1 MSSHPQTDSVVGL
14 EVPPT
19 GSPSDTAVPSL
30 AESSADLSN
39 ILERFRT
46 HGEIDFNGLVIA
58 AQRAG
63 VAAGVLT
70 LPVVEVPAP
79 PPTPAP
85 TPAVAPPP
93 VSAAPTA
100 PAPQAPV
107 SPMSGFEANT
117 PEQMRILRDAGLL
130 PPGVWERYVQM
141 MRAQRAAPAPE
152 RPAPVNGHGSE
163 AAPTPAPAANGA
175 APVRRTPEEQA
186 MQLIHRLN
194 KLGSALAATALPL
207 LEEDVALGI
216 TLAPDGWIVG
226 SAILENT
233 EGPDGEATRLQ
244 HPILGYDNVEFSQL
258 GDVVG
263 RVLRETVNT
272 LRREGS
278 RG

>member
-14 EVPPT
+14 EAPPV

-70 LPVVEVPAP
+70 LPVVEVDAAPAP
-79 PPTPAP
+79 APVAPTPAP
-85 TPAVAPPP
+85 EPAPAAVA
-93 VSAAPTA
+93 TA
-100 PAPQAPV
+100 PQPV
-107 SPMSGFEANT
+107 TPSPLMGFEAHT
-117 PEQMRILRDAGLL
+117 PEQMRTLRDAGLL
-130 PPGVWERYVQM
+130 PPGIWERYVQM
-141 MRAQRAAPAPE
+141 MRAQRNGQAQTPERAPA
-152 RPAPVNGHGSE
+152 ATNGHGS
-163 AAPTPAPAANGA
+163 PTATPNGA
-175 APVRRTPEEQA
+175 PPVRLTPEERA
-186 MQLIHRLN
+186 MQLIQRLN
-194 KLGSALAATALPL
+194 KVGVALAETALPL
-207 LEEDVALGI
+207 LDADVALGI

-226 SAILENT
+226 SAILEST
-233 EGPDGEATRLQ
+233 EGADGEATRLQ
-244 HPILGYDNVEFSQL
+244 HPILGYDNVDFTQL

-272 LRREGS
+272 LRRESS